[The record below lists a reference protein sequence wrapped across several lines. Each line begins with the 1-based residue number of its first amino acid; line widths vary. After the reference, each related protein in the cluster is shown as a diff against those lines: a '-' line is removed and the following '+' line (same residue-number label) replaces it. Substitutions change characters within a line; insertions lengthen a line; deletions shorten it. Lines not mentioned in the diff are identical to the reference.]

1 MLVGKRMSPNPVTVD
16 PATPVTDA
24 RKIMQR
30 EKIHRLPVV
39 DRHGKLIGIVTEKD
53 LLYASPSPVSSLDI
67 YEVSHLLS
75 KLTVDRVMTKRLVTV
90 TADTPIE
97 DAARI
102 MIDNNIGGVPVMKD
116 DLMIG
121 IITESDLLKIFI
133 ELFGARQQGIRA
145 TILIP
150 ERPGALAE
158 VAQAI
163 RDRGGDIISLGTF
176 LGEDPSNAYCTFKV
190 QDLTKEELAACL
202 APHVEKISDIRET

>member
-1 MLVGKRMSPNPVTVD
+1 MVVGKRMTPNPVVVD
-16 PATPVTDA
+16 PSTPVTDA

-39 DRHGKLIGIVTEKD
+39 DRHGKLLGIVTEKD

-75 KLTVDRVMTKRLVTV
+75 KLTVDKVMTKKLVTV

-102 MIDNNIGGVPVMKD
+102 MIDNNIGGLPVLKD
-116 DLMIG
+116 ALMIG

-133 ELFGARQQGIRA
+133 ELFGARRQGIRA

-150 ERPGALAE
+150 ERPRCSKDRSRPTPSLQASLR
-158 VAQAI
+158 VA
-163 RDRGGDIISLGTF
+163 
-176 LGEDPSNAYCTFKV
+176 NA
-190 QDLTKEELAACL
+190 
-202 APHVEKISDIRET
+202 PPP